1 MKIKNAEK
9 LAALC
14 LAAVMGVSVT
24 ACSGGNMYATSNE
37 SATIADNDVITIGSV
52 TTNSGAA
59 AAYGEAEVNG
69 FKLAVKEINADGG
82 IFGKQIKLESMDDKG
97 DVIEASNAFN
107 RLAGDKNVIAVLGPT
122 ISSTSGA
129 VAPLADQNQMPTIAP
144 AATADSVETG
154 GYLLQGL
161 LPGRDRRQVCGRNI
175 EGQESGRA
183 VWHGRS
189 VFVWCGQGFCCGG
202 EEERTRRGG
211 GREFL

>member
-82 IFGKQIKLESMDDKG
+82 IFGKQIKL
-97 DVIEASNAFN
+97 N
-107 RLAGDKNVIAVLGPT
+107 PWT
-122 ISSTSGA
+122 
-129 VAPLADQNQMPTIAP
+129 
-144 AATADSVETG
+144 
-154 GYLLQGL
+154 
-161 LPGRDRRQVCGRNI
+161 
-175 EGQESGRA
+175 
-183 VWHGRS
+183 
-189 VFVWCGQGFCCGG
+189 
-202 EEERTRRGG
+202 TRVM
-211 GREFL
+211 

>member
-1 MKIKNAEK
+1 VKIKNAEK

-14 LAAVMGVSVT
+14 LAAVMGVSVA

-107 RLAGDKNVIAVLGPT
+107 RLA
-122 ISSTSGA
+122 
-129 VAPLADQNQMPTIAP
+129 
-144 AATADSVETG
+144 AT
-154 GYLLQGL
+154 
-161 LPGRDRRQVCGRNI
+161 
-175 EGQESGRA
+175 
-183 VWHGRS
+183 
-189 VFVWCGQGFCCGG
+189 
-202 EEERTRRGG
+202 RT
-211 GREFL
+211 